1 MTKPKLT
8 TEQSDAI
15 QKSHDVM
22 RDMLDNIYDIQDIY
36 LTDIKKLDEAFH
48 QLKFHFEIEFE
59 LNEEQ

>member
-36 LTDIKKLDEAFH
+36 LTDIKKLDDAFH
-48 QLKFHFEIEFE
+48 ALRFQFKLN
-59 LNEEQ
+59 NEE